1 MYYLYKLKKIVVV
14 SDNFC
19 CIRGLKPMQIFILD
33 ICIFTSLLYFVL
45 PAQTRNLG
53 YLHQPVDGTQFLV
66 SLLHCAV
73 YKLSLYKT
81 CYSFVSAKPNSW
93 FTQPWSYSSLI
104 LFTLDSILT
113 LDSAHPW
120 FYSPLFLITLVSTHP
135 WFYSSL
141 HPKA

>member
-1 MYYLYKLKKIVVV
+1 
-14 SDNFC
+14 
-19 CIRGLKPMQIFILD
+19 MQIFILD

-81 CYSFVSAKPNSW
+81 CYSFVSAKPNS
-93 FTQPWSYSSLI
+93 
-104 LFTLDSILT
+104 
-113 LDSAHPW
+113 
-120 FYSPLFLITLVSTHP
+120 
-135 WFYSSL
+135 
-141 HPKA
+141 

>member
-104 LFTLDSILT
+104 LFTLDSTHPWFCSPVILLT
-113 LDSAHPW
+113 LVSNHPC
-120 FYSPLFLITLVSTHP
+120 FYSPLILLLTPS
-135 WFYSSL
+135 
-141 HPKA
+141 